1 MNLPDTHLIERTK
14 GFLDPDEGMKLFE
27 IATEASRLG
36 PCLEI
41 GSYCGK
47 SAIYLG
53 TACKNSGNILFSV
66 DHHRGSEEQQPGET
80 YFDPELMDVR
90 SFRMDT
96 FHHFRK
102 TLEMAGLED
111 TVAALVCRSE
121 TAARAWATPLSLVFI
136 DGGHALETVRTDYRL
151 WAPHILPG
159 GFLLMHDIFPNP
171 EDGGQAPYEVYLMAK
186 ASGLFEERPMTKS
199 LGILQRNHRTGA
211 LI

>member
-27 IATEASRLG
+27 IAAEASRLG

-47 SAIYLG
+47 SAMYLG

-136 DGGHALETVRTDYRL
+136 DGGHALETVRTDYRV

-159 GFLLMHDIFPNP
+159 GFLLMHDIFSNP

-211 LI
+211 LT